1 AWENTDCQNLYS
13 GSGRDT
19 LMVKRTSEAAAGE
32 AGWSTGLTVRA
43 EGAGTVANAGV
54 VLPRLLA
61 DQVGVTAEFRG
72 VVKSPTGACARRGK
86 RRSRPWA
93 VELRREKPAADFR
106 ISFDRSNSQFSDS
119 SCRIRAAVSTGS

>member
-1 AWENTDCQNLYS
+1 MRRLDSDRRSAEKGYPFRSQRLVGASCLPGPSYPEYSQGCSSRGKRWRVAWVRIPLAWENTDCQNLYS

-54 VLPRLLA
+54 
-61 DQVGVTAEFRG
+61 
-72 VVKSPTGACARRGK
+72 
-86 RRSRPWA
+86 
-93 VELRREKPAADFR
+93 
-106 ISFDRSNSQFSDS
+106 
-119 SCRIRAAVSTGS
+119 